1 MEKLFVA
8 VIAAI
13 GLVLIAMGVA
23 FASGALQSFSSLP
36 LQPPPSSPLSLLP
49 LLSPLV
55 QNEKEKVGFY
65 NGTDNSGSLIVDQ
78 KGDAG
83 PDKQYKT
90 RVVPNVMGY
99 HDILWAGVR
108 KIDDD
113 NALLLTTGLAGDPN
127 MNEKYETTYVW
138 HIITSTGVY
147 TAILPNFAADSDFAA
162 KGWYF
167 AVYNNTGERYMV
179 PMTRISDM
187 PKDRVEFPLKAS
199 LIGNPQSFHYWV
211 SVHVRVDAQNLN
223 KPPDYLMD
231 YAP

>member
-1 MEKLFVA
+1 MDKKLFVV
-8 VIAAI
+8 VIAATSLI
-13 GLVLIAMGVA
+13 LIAVVVA
-23 FASGALQSFSSLP
+23 FASGVLQQSSLS
-36 LQPPPSSPLSLLP
+36 PSSS
-49 LLSPLV
+49 SPAM
-55 QNEKEKVGFY
+55 QNDKIGFY
-65 NGTDNSGSLIVDQ
+65 TGTDNGSLIVDQ
-78 KGDAG
+78 RGDAR

-90 RVVPNVMGY
+90 STVPAVMGY

-108 KIDDD
+108 KID
-113 NALLLTTGLAGDPN
+113 NSGAFLLTAGLAGDPN

-138 HIITSTGVY
+138 HIITSTHVY
-147 TAILPNFAADSDFAA
+147 TAILPNFAPDSNFAA

-167 AVYNNTGERYMV
+167 AVYNNTREKYIV

-187 PKDRVEFPLKAS
+187 PKDRVEFPLEAS

-211 SVHVRVDAQNLN
+211 SVHVRVDAQNLD